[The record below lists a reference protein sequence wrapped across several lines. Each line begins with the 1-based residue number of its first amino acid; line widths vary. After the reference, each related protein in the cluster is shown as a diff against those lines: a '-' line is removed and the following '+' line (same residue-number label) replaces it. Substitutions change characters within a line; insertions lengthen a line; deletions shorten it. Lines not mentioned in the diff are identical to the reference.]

1 MNGFDTTIE
10 NVFTPNE
17 MEYVIHCYKNKLNP
31 AVVFGSSGGNT
42 EVDKQIRDASGYFIP
57 DYNVI
62 VERFKNND
70 VDFHQTVADMAGI
83 ERIQAKTINLGLF
96 YGMGKNKLQAELG
109 VSKDKAEELARNGQN
124 SLFNKIENLSK
135 PVIAA
140 VNGVAAGAGFS
151 FVGFAD
157 MAIASSNATFVSAYS
172 KIGLTPDGSSTYFLP
187 RIIGARRHTELVL
200 TNRVLSANEA
210 LDWGLI
216 NKVVDFKDLKDEA
229 YNLAKKLAEGPS
241 LAFGKLKNLV
251 HNSFSDSLEGQME
264 YEARMIAESAKTKD
278 GMNGIEAFVNKQPVS
293 FKGQ

>member
-1 MNGFDTTIE
+1 MKFSHISDT
-10 NVFTPNE
+10 
-17 MEYVIHCYKNKLNP
+17 H
-31 AVVFGSSGGNT
+31 
-42 EVDKQIRDASGYFIP
+42 
-57 DYNVI
+57 
-62 VERFKNND
+62 
-70 VDFHQTVADMAGI
+70 
-83 ERIQAKTINLGLF
+83 LGLIQ
-96 YGMGKNKLQAELG
+96 YGLEEREQDIYNSFNQAMAFSMQKELDYCAQNDEIRTIIITGSGKAFCAGQDLAEATDPNG
-109 VSKDKAEELARNGQN
+109 PELESIVRDHYNPII
-124 SLFNKIENLSK
+124 LKIRLLEK

-187 RIIGARRHTELVL
+187 RIIGARRYTELVL

-216 NKVVDFKDLKDEA
+216 NKVVDFNGLKDEA

-251 HNSFSDSLEGQME
+251 HNSFLDSLEGQME